1 MDLGLSGRVAIVT
14 GTSRG
19 IGNACAAELAAEG
32 AHVVAVSRDAVRN
45 ADACVTLMAQAKGR
59 VIGGRVIGAPA
70 DLNDPA
76 AVQAV
81 FDRTMTE
88 FGRLD
93 ILVNCAAVIGRGDF
107 FSFDDVKWAKLFD
120 DKLNGA
126 AHCIRLAAPLMRQR
140 RWGRIINV
148 LGGAARQPQ
157 PAAVSVGLNN
167 AAILNLIK
175 ALAGDLARD
184 NVLINAV
191 IPSVIHSVR
200 LDDTIRTEAVRTG
213 KSDAEM
219 RAQRVS
225 RIPLERL
232 GVGREDADVGAF
244 LASAQ
249 TKPAPGGAR
258 HVDGVA
264 AGVILERENL
274 VA

>member
-14 GTSRG
+14 GASRG
-19 IGNACAAELAAEG
+19 IGHACAAELAAEG
-32 AHVVAVSRDAVRN
+32 AHVVAVSRDPVHNAV
-45 ADACVTLMAQAKGR
+45 ACVTLVAQAN
-59 VIGGRVIGAPA
+59 GRVIGAPA
-70 DLNDPA
+70 DLNDPVA
-76 AVQAV
+76 AHAV

-107 FSFDDVKWAKLFD
+107 FSFDDVKWANLFD

-126 AHCIRLAAPLMRQR
+126 ARCIRLAAPLMRQR

-175 ALAGDLARD
+175 ALAGDLAHD

-191 IPSVIHSVR
+191 IPSVIRSDR
-200 LDDTIRTEAVRTG
+200 LNDTIKAEARRTG
-213 KSDAEM
+213 KSEAEM
-219 RAQRVS
+219 LMQRVA
-225 RIPLERL
+225 RIPLGRMGE
-232 GVGREDADVGAF
+232 GREVAAVVAF
-244 LASAQ
+244 LASERASFV
-249 TKPAPGGAR
+249 TGCAWNVDGGA
-258 HVDGVA
+258 A
-264 AGVILERENL
+264 AVI
-274 VA
+274 

>member
-1 MDLGLSGRVAIVT
+1 MNRLAGKIVLITGGARGMGAIT
-14 GTSRG
+14 AR
-19 IGNACAAELAAEG
+19 LFAAEG

-45 ADACVTLMAQAKGR
+45 ATACVTLMAQAKGR
-59 VIGGRVIGAPA
+59 VIGTPA

-81 FDRTMTE
+81 FDRAMRE

-200 LDDTIRTEAVRTG
+200 LDDTIRTEAARTG
-213 KSDAEM
+213 KSEAEM

-225 RIPLERL
+225 RIPLGRMGE
-232 GVGREDADVGAF
+232 GREVAAVVAF
-244 LASAQ
+244 LASARASFV
-249 TKPAPGGAR
+249 TGCAWNVDGGA
-258 HVDGVA
+258 A
-264 AGVILERENL
+264 AVI
-274 VA
+274 

>member
-14 GTSRG
+14 GGSRG

-32 AHVVAVSRDAVRN
+32 AHVVVVSRDALFN
-45 ADACVTLMAQAKGR
+45 AAACITLMTQAEGR
-59 VIGGRVIGAPA
+59 IIGVPA

-81 FDRTMTE
+81 F
-88 FGRLD
+88 
-93 ILVNCAAVIGRGDF
+93 GRGDF

-120 DKLNGA
+120 DKLNGTA
-126 AHCIRLAAPLMRQR
+126 RCIRLAAPLMRQR

-191 IPSVIHSVR
+191 IPSVVHSER
-200 LDDTIRTEAVRTG
+200 LDETIRAEATRTG
-213 KSDAEM
+213 KSEAEM

-225 RIPLERL
+225 RIPLGRMGE
-232 GVGREDADVGAF
+232 GREVAAVVAF
-244 LASAQ
+244 LASERASFV
-249 TKPAPGGAR
+249 TGCAWNVDGGA
-258 HVDGVA
+258 A
-264 AGVILERENL
+264 AVI
-274 VA
+274 

>member
-14 GTSRG
+14 GASRG

-32 AHVVAVSRDAVRN
+32 AHVVVVSRDALDN
-45 ADACVTLMAQAKGR
+45 AAACITLIAHAKGR
-59 VIGGRVIGAPA
+59 VIGTPA
-70 DLNDPA
+70 DVNDPA

-120 DKLNGA
+120 DKLNGTA
-126 AHCIRLAAPLMRQR
+126 RCIRLAAPLMRQR

-157 PAAVSVGLNN
+157 PAAVPVGLNN

-175 ALAGDLARD
+175 ALAGDFARD

-191 IPSVIHSVR
+191 IPSVIGSER
-200 LDDTIRTEAVRTG
+200 LDETIRAEAARTG
-213 KSDAEM
+213 KSEAEM

-225 RIPLERL
+225 RIPLGRMGE
-232 GVGREDADVGAF
+232 GREVAAVVAF
-244 LASAQ
+244 LASARASFV
-249 TKPAPGGAR
+249 TGCAWNVDGGA
-258 HVDGVA
+258 A
-264 AGVILERENL
+264 AVI
-274 VA
+274 